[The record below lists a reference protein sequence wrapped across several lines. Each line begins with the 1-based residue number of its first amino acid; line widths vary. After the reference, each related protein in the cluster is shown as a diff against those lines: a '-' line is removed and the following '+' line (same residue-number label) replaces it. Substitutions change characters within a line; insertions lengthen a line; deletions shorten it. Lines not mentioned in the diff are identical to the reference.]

1 MLINF
6 HISTV
11 KELLE
16 IPYGEG
22 NTYHINILTSTG
34 NEIVSKVHRA
44 EMVFKCEDVLF
55 IELDDVI
62 VYLEFDKQI
71 ESLGLS
77 LFTENALKRSNIYTI
92 RDIIDIENNYGLNSI
107 NNIGSK
113 SIKKI
118 KDKLLKR
125 CNINLDGSVKN
136 FDVVEINYFSLDDLF
151 NIMDINY
158 IIREFYEKV

>member
-1 MLINF
+1 MI
-6 HISTV
+6 
-11 KELLE
+11 
-16 IPYGEG
+16 
-22 NTYHINILTSTG
+22 STG

-44 EMVFKCEDVLF
+44 GMVFKCEDVLS

-77 LFTENALKRSNIYTI
+77 IFTENALKRSNIYTI

-113 SIKKI
+113 LIKEI
-118 KDKLLKR
+118 KDKL
-125 CNINLDGSVKN
+125 
-136 FDVVEINYFSLDDLF
+136 FFT
-151 NIMDINY
+151 
-158 IIREFYEKV
+158 

>member
-44 EMVFKCEDVLF
+44 GMVFKCEDVLS

-77 LFTENALKRSNIYTI
+77 LFT
-92 RDIIDIENNYGLNSI
+92 
-107 NNIGSK
+107 
-113 SIKKI
+113 
-118 KDKLLKR
+118 
-125 CNINLDGSVKN
+125 
-136 FDVVEINYFSLDDLF
+136 
-151 NIMDINY
+151 
-158 IIREFYEKV
+158 